1 MQTLDLFFFFFFF
14 FVFFWRGRE
23 GGFTGMGERKGGRVH
38 ELIVPVDGF
47 HPNLKVEALAV
58 DALWRIHDW
67 SKVLHVLG
75 KVDPHNAMIRKMFE
89 DQGDDDTYIS
99 ERIALYLLARALYS

>member
-1 MQTLDLFFFFFFF
+1 MQTLDLFSC
-14 FVFFWRGRE
+14 FVFCFFFWRGRE
-23 GGFTGMGERKGGRVH
+23 GGVTGMGERKGGRVH
-38 ELIVPVDGF
+38 ELTVPVDGF

-75 KVDPHNAMIRKMFE
+75 KVDHHNAMIGKMFE
-89 DQGDDDTYIS
+89 DQGDDDAYIS
-99 ERIALYLLARALYS
+99 ERIALCLLARALYS

>member
-1 MQTLDLFFFFFFF
+1 MQTLDLFSCFL
-14 FVFFWRGRE
+14 RE
-23 GGFTGMGERKGGRVH
+23 GGGGFTGMGERKGGRVH

-89 DQGDDDTYIS
+89 DQGDDDAYIS
-99 ERIALYLLARALYS
+99 ENCFVSFS

>member
-1 MQTLDLFFFFFFF
+1 MQTLDLFSCFL
-14 FVFFWRGRE
+14 RK
-23 GGFTGMGERKGGRVH
+23 GGGGITGMGERKGGRVH

-89 DQGDDDTYIS
+89 DQGNDDAYIS
-99 ERIALYLLARALYS
+99 ERIALCLLARALYS

>member
-1 MQTLDLFFFFFFF
+1 MQTLDLFSC
-14 FVFFWRGRE
+14 FVFCFCFWRGRE
-23 GGFTGMGERKGGRVH
+23 GGVTGMGERKGGRVH
-38 ELIVPVDGF
+38 ELTVPVDGF

-89 DQGDDDTYIS
+89 DQGDDDAYIS
-99 ERIALYLLARALYS
+99 ERIALCLLARALNS